1 MIRCV
6 KIPGILLKTILN
18 MRNLFKFLSQ
28 RLSITLIN
36 QLSILIALPLI
47 TSKLSIDFFGQISV
61 VLIFIQIGFIL
72 SDYGT
77 QNSSIEEWNK
87 LRTRYEQNEY
97 FTKILFLKL
106 FIISIFLSFFLLLN
120 FFKLINVTP
129 LIAICAI
136 PSIIF
141 GGLHPLWFYQVEK
154 SLQDL
159 IIPTLLSRVI
169 YLIIIFFLVTSNETA
184 YWVILAQ
191 GLSFIFVFFYSYMKI
206 YRVFLIRLVSVNFLE
221 IYSRIKNNF
230 AYLLTILQN
239 NQSSALWGLGLS
251 FFGSNQMV
259 AIYSLGDQFYR
270 AAGIISGVCSQALHL
285 FSFENRRASH
295 KSIIIFLLVTL
306 ILGFLGY
313 VAADKVITIFF
324 PKEYETAISIIKVMI
339 VAWTIQSFI
348 KYLGYPLISKIF
360 NVAMVHK
367 ITIMMFIIHFIS
379 FAIWVVYF
387 SSVKDFVILFVLTVI
402 FHLISYFFLIL
413 LNLKKL

>member
-1 MIRCV
+1 
-6 KIPGILLKTILN
+6 

-28 RLSITLIN
+28 RLSITFIN
-36 QLSILIALPLI
+36 QLSFLIALPLI
-47 TSKLSIDFFGQISV
+47 TSKLSIDFFGQVSV
-61 VLIFIQIGFIL
+61 VLLFIQIGFIL

-87 LRTRYEQNEY
+87 LRTQYEQNEY

-106 FIISIFLSFFLLLN
+106 FIISIYLGFFLLLN
-120 FFKLINVTP
+120 FLKLINVSP
-129 LIAICAI
+129 LIAISAI

-154 SLQDL
+154 SIQDL
-159 IIPTLLSRVI
+159 IVPTFLSRVI
-169 YLIIIFFLVTSNETA
+169 YLITIFFLVTSNETA

-191 GLSFIFVFFYSYMKI
+191 GLSLIFLFIYTYMEI
-206 YRVFLIRLVSVNFLE
+206 YKGFLIRIVSVNFLE

-259 AIYSLGDQFYR
+259 AIYSFGDQFYR
-270 AAGIISGVCSQALHL
+270 AAGIISGVCSQGLHI
-285 FSFENRRASH
+285 FSFDDRRESL
-295 KSIIIFLLVTL
+295 KNIIIFLLVTL

-313 VAADKVITIFF
+313 VAANKVIIIFF
-324 PKEYETAISIIKVMI
+324 PKEYEPAINIIKVMI
-339 VAWTIQSFI
+339 VAWTFQSFI
-348 KYLGYPLISKIF
+348 KYLGYPLIPKIL
-360 NVAMVHK
+360 NVTMVHK
-367 ITIMMFIIHFIS
+367 ITIIMFIIHFIS
-379 FAIWVVYF
+379 FAIWAVYF
-387 SSVKDFVILFVLTVI
+387 SSVMDLVNLFALTVI
-402 FHLISYFFLIL
+402 SHFIFYFFLIL